1 MGRKSTEPAR
11 RTAFDRAL
19 LAAPYVFYVYE
30 VLTGGWSPAWILAV
44 LWADEICSWLAGWA
58 QLAMYHRR
66 GYPPLPNARIYL
78 GVATGF
84 LLAHTVAL
92 AVADIAIS
100 SELAS
105 IGLVGDVNPPILL
118 SLLALFGKSI
128 DSDVAAG
135 VGVVFLVTGGFY
147 AAELLA
153 IAWRVSRDPD
163 RQAPIL
169 EWLAWTSQPLILNH
183 IVIIVAGIVA
193 LTGLSP
199 LVWAP
204 ALVLLRIANLAGW
217 PRFKVVLEEA

>member
-1 MGRKSTEPAR
+1 M
-11 RTAFDRAL
+11 DRAL

-30 VLTGGWSPAWILAV
+30 VLTDGWSPAWILAV
-44 LWADEICSWLAGWA
+44 FWADEICSWLAGWG

-66 GYPPLPNARIYL
+66 GYPPLPNTRRYL
-78 GVATGF
+78 LVATGF

-92 AVADIAIS
+92 AVADMAIN

-105 IGLVGDVNPPILL
+105 LGVVADVKPPIFL
-118 SLLALFGKSI
+118 SLVALFGSSI
-128 DSDVAAG
+128 DSDVVAG

-147 AAELLA
+147 AAELLT

-163 RQAPIL
+163 RQAPVQ

-199 LVWAP
+199 RVWAP
-204 ALVLLRIANLAGW
+204 ALVLLRMANVAGW
-217 PRFKVVLEEA
+217 PRFKVMFDEA